1 MLQSRPPPLL
11 RLRQRLQVSPILTA
25 ASPAYDPIK
34 ILYKSKCSSVDV
46 CCIKVVRDVAIEK
59 EEDEMEMAKKSSMDS
74 NENKI

>member
-1 MLQSRPPPLL
+1 MGFRFGWVLKSH
-11 RLRQRLQVSPILTA
+11 
-25 ASPAYDPIK
+25 PAHFGVK
-34 ILYKSKCSSVDV
+34 LLYKSKCSSVDV

>member
-1 MLQSRPPPLL
+1 MLSETFWMFVITSTIGCCLG
-11 RLRQRLQVSPILTA
+11 A
-25 ASPAYDPIK
+25 IK
-34 ILYKSKCSSVDV
+34 ILYKSKCSSVDM